1 MKEYIEKRIKEV
13 RKEKELWLEIL
24 EKNESDEYARTEYL
38 IKYDVLKELLEIQE
52 VMNGDDKIEKR

>member
-24 EKNESDEYARTEYL
+24 EKYESDEYARTEYL
-38 IKYDVLKELLEIQE
+38 ISYSVLAVLLEIQE
-52 VMNGDDKIEKR
+52 RMEQND